1 MLLFPLIHLAKFS
14 LLMAIEENCDQ
25 ISKQNMYRGGGYTF
39 FFFLPSSTKTNKG
52 RETTQNMSK
61 YNSTTVAVNK
71 KYT

>member
-1 MLLFPLIHLAKFS
+1 
-14 LLMAIEENCDQ
+14 MAIEENCDQ